1 MMIGARII
9 ALEGFQCLAKGVVYH
24 FLHSDSD
31 SNRVKLVHFN
41 YASADITADLLML
54 PQNIFEEALENKALV
69 EDGRDDYPPWLKNIQ
84 GYSISFLEDR
94 RSSTKEN
101 YNQKSRP

>member
-9 ALEGFQCLAKGVVYH
+9 AHEGFQCLAKGVVYH

-41 YASADITADLLML
+41 YASTDITADLLML

-69 EDGRDDYPPWLKNIQ
+69 EDGREYPGIFNFIFGGSAFLYQ
-84 GYSISFLEDR
+84 GKL
-94 RSSTKEN
+94 
-101 YNQKSRP
+101 